1 MDSTRNPNGGGMSSV
16 SGRVQRGPTTMA
28 NASATYVPGPTTMAN
43 ARATYVPGPTTMA
56 NARAAYVPNFKETLD
71 RIVSDYTNTATDKV
85 GFANRM
91 GAQVTEPAP
100 GTGLDQL
107 LGMMY
112 ETSGGANY
120 ATIKQLEAQRL
131 AAQQNY
137 KTNRADAQNLYGVLS
152 MDAAAP
158 STGLI
163 GEIESMGKRLQGAYT
178 GAIDESLAQA
188 EGRRASLSQEGEK
201 QRADRVRALA
211 ELGLS
216 EVVGQNFASDE
227 ALNKSIGDIAA
238 SAGSWENLLRSQQG
252 SAAERT
258 NRMITAAGN
267 TKNQTLLGMKALLDQ
282 QQAQLNA
289 AISAER
295 SKTPTQKLTDVG
307 RILQKAMNEQVL
319 KDSQS
324 RFPDIFGTPEQKL
337 NRGAQAQQEVMTN
350 WGIKS
355 VNEYNM
361 ILNNAYAKNQARS
374 AGDNTKA
381 TELSPTE
388 AAVLASLNIPQYLMD

>member
-1 MDSTRNPNGGGMSSV
+1 MDQNLNPNGGGMSSV

-43 ARATYVPGPTTMA
+43 ARATYT
-56 NARAAYVPNFKETLD
+56 PNFQETLD
-71 RIVSDYTNTATDKV
+71 RIVSDYSRTSTDPV
-85 GFANRM
+85 GFVNRM
-91 GAQVTEPAP
+91 GGQITEPAP
-100 GTGLDQL
+100 STGLDQL

-120 ATIKQLEAQRL
+120 ATIRQLEAQRL

-137 KTNRADAQNLYGVLS
+137 KTNRADAQNMYGTLS
-152 MDAAAP
+152 MDAAVP

-163 GEIESMGKRLQGAYT
+163 GQIEAGGKQVQAGYT
-178 GAIDESLAQA
+178 
-188 EGRRASLSQEGEK
+188 ASLGESEARSSARQLALVEEQK
-201 QRADRVRALA
+201 RQQANRERAAA
-211 ELGLS
+211 ELGIAPES
-216 EVVGQNFASDE
+216 IQTNYASDE
-227 ALNKSIGDIAA
+227 ALNKGAGDVA
-238 SAGSWENLLRSQQG
+238 SAATSWENLLRAQQG
-252 SAAERT
+252 SAAES
-258 NRMITAAGN
+258 NKRMLTAAGN

-307 RILQKAMNEQVL
+307 KILQKAMNEQVL

-324 RFPDIFGTPEQKL
+324 RFPEIFGTPEQKL
-337 NRGAQAQQEVMTN
+337 NRGAQAQQDVMTN
-350 WGIKS
+350 WGIKN

-361 ILNNAYAKNQARS
+361 ILQNAYAKNQARS
-374 AGDNTKA
+374 AGDNTEA
-381 TELSPTE
+381 TKLTPKE